1 MAVYFRAVKTDE
13 TAEAV
18 TYRCGY
24 HYEADDAGFF
34 TVSYQT
40 AEAFSALR
48 NEQGLEETDA
58 LSELTNGKQL
68 KEIVPCA
75 MAFRVYRKI
84 LRYYA
89 EHGDFPDAMSFQ
101 A

>member
-1 MAVYFRAVKTDE
+1 MGAYFRAVKTAE

-24 HYEADDAGFF
+24 HYEADDSGMF
-34 TVSYQT
+34 TISFQT
-40 AEAFSALR
+40 ADTFSALR
-48 NEQGLEETDA
+48 NERCLNE
-58 LSELTNGKQL
+58 SEAFSVLTKGKQM

-75 MAFRVYRKI
+75 GAFHVYWKI

-89 EHGDFPDAMSFQ
+89 EHGHFPDAMSFQ
-101 A
+101 S